1 MNHVPSVSNGTPPF
15 YGWRVVQG
23 TLVVA
28 FVAWGFALYGPS
40 VYIDALSR
48 THGWSTSSVSMALSM
63 AFLVNALSI
72 GFVGT
77 LIGRHGPQ
85 AVMTVGAL
93 IMATG
98 IVALGQVTEQWQMVA
113 AFVTMGLGW
122 SCLSTIAVSATIAPW
137 FEKYQGKAIS
147 TALLGASLG
156 GMLGIP
162 ITLWLVQSFGFTH
175 AMSMIGA
182 VVVFTI
188 VPISLL
194 VLRRRPQDLG
204 LWPDGLAPEVREVPI
219 HDRQWTRAQALKTF
233 ALRSTI
239 ITFGLALMVQLG
251 FLSQQVKLLQ
261 TEISPALTGLTIL
274 ASGSLAFVGR
284 VMLARVADRVNIRLA
299 AALVL
304 WLAAAGL
311 LVAALGTMATTATWL
326 VIGVLLFGFNVGN
339 LTTLPALIVRREFG
353 ATSFGKVFGITG
365 TFMQLINACGP
376 ALFGFLHDSTGGYT
390 TPIAVAASVMLG
402 GSLIIAHGHWPWL
415 RNRHTETL

>member
-1 MNHVPSVSNGTPPF
+1 
-15 YGWRVVQG
+15 
-23 TLVVA
+23 
-28 FVAWGFALYGPS
+28 
-40 VYIDALSR
+40 
-48 THGWSTSSVSMALSM
+48 MALSM

-77 LIGRHGPQ
+77 LIGRHGPR

-98 IVALGQVTEQWQMVA
+98 IAALGQVTEQWQMVA

-137 FEKYQGKAIS
+137 FEKHQGKAIS
-147 TALLGASLG
+147 TALFGASLG

-162 ITLWLVQSFGFTH
+162 ITLWLVQSFGFAD

-182 VVVFTI
+182 VVVCTI

-204 LWPDGLAPEVREVPI
+204 LWPDGLAPDLHEVPI

-261 TEISPALTGLTIL
+261 TQISPALTGLTIL

-311 LVAALGTMATTATWL
+311 LVAALATTATTATWL

-353 ATSFGKVFGITG
+353 ATSFGQVFGIAG

-402 GSLIIAHGHWPWL
+402 GSLIIAHGQWPWL
-415 RNRHTETL
+415 QNRRTGPL